1 MKRFESILFKSLM
14 LLSLSL
20 IFFILLYIVY
30 IIFLAGIPSLSW
42 EMITSTPKSGY
53 YYGKEG
59 GILNAIVGSVYLSI
73 GSIIL
78 AIIIGL
84 PVALMLNVYSR
95 KNKKFAGFYRFLLDL
110 LWGIPSIVYGA
121 FGFLT
126 MVWMGMRSSLL
137 GAIITVTAFILPIII
152 RAMDEVLKQV
162 PAGLAEASYSL
173 GAGKRTTAFNIYVRQ
188 AFPGIVTAIL
198 LSFGRAIGDAA
209 AVLFTA
215 GFTDSVPES
224 LDSPSATLP
233 LAVYFQLNSP
243 IPEVRQRAYAAAVI
257 LTFIILIIS
266 FSSRLMTR
274 RFRKNQIR
282 F

>member
-1 MKRFESILFKSLM
+1 MRKLETIIFKTLM
-14 LLSLSL
+14 ILSLSM
-20 IFFILLYIVY
+20 IFGVLLYIVY
-30 IIFLAGIPSLSW
+30 VIFSAGLPSLSL
-42 EMITSTPKSGY
+42 EMIISTPKSGY

-59 GILNAIVGSVYLSI
+59 GILNSIVGSLYLAL

-84 PVALMLNVYSR
+84 PVALMLNIYSR
-95 KNKKFAGFYRFLLDL
+95 KYKRFAAFYRFLLDL
-110 LWGIPSIVYGA
+110 MWGIPSIVFGA
-121 FGFLT
+121 FGFLI
-126 MVWMGMRSSLL
+126 MVWLGMRSSLG

-162 PAGLAEASYSL
+162 PGGLKEASFSL
-173 GAGKRTTAFNIYVRQ
+173 GAGNRITAFNIYVRQ
-188 AFPGIVTAIL
+188 AFPGIITAIL

-215 GFTDSVPES
+215 GFTDSIPDS
-224 LDSPSATLP
+224 LDSPAATLP
-233 LAVYFQLNSP
+233 LAVYFQLSSP

-266 FSSRLMTR
+266 FSSRLLSR
-274 RFRKNQIR
+274 KFRKHQIK